1 MNRYFPCKYR
11 TIVRTL
17 KKLGIS
23 ITEGE
28 SHTLGTCIHNGRKT
42 TIPRP
47 HKKDIVPEITKSIID
62 FLLEKEFEEEI
73 IIKLLK

>member
-11 TIVRTL
+11 VMIRAL

-23 ITEGE
+23 IKQGKK
-28 SHTLGTCIHNGRKT
+28 HALGICDHNGRKT

-47 HKKDIVPEITKSIID
+47 HKRDIAPEVVKSIID
-62 FLLEKEFEEEI
+62 FLLEKEFEEEK
-73 IIKLLK
+73 IIKLLR

>member
-1 MNRYFPCKYR
+1 MNKYFPCKYR
-11 TIVRTL
+11 VIIKAL

-23 ITEGE
+23 VKEGPK
-28 SHTLGTCIHNGRKT
+28 HTLGICVHNGRKV

-47 HKKDIVPEITKSIID
+47 HKKDLIKEVVKNTID
-62 FLLEKEFEEEI
+62 FLLEKEFEEEK